1 MRKLP
6 LAIFVWLAL
15 VPAWGQMRTGTIS
28 GAVQDTTGAVIPG
41 AKVSLSAAVTGYN
54 RQTTTDET
62 GAFRFANVPYDSYAL
77 RVEMHDF
84 QAFEM
89 HLELHSSVPVEVP
102 VKLQLG
108 AMTTTVEV
116 TEGHGELFDPH
127 KTSSETK
134 LDQSLIMR
142 LPGAAPSRN
151 VEALVA
157 STPGWA
163 VDDNGR
169 LHPRGSESQV
179 QWNVDGVP
187 ITENLSAIFSS
198 SLDARIMRTVEV
210 MTGGLPAEFGDKL
223 AGVVSVNTRS
233 GLDLDRGAWTAGVLM
248 SAGSFSSGETSV
260 DFAVHTRNFGALGVI
275 SGNTSR
281 RFLDPST
288 DANLHN
294 FGRSARGFGRLD
306 WQRDPY
312 NLYKV
317 TLLVG
322 GTNFQVPNREEQ
334 HAAGQNQR
342 QQLRDNT
349 ELVSWQHIFSP
360 HWLASISGYHR
371 FTSGD
376 LTSNQFAVPVLA
388 FQSRGVRSGGS
399 VGAVSYAV
407 EKHKVKLGYQVTGST
422 ISERFTFA
430 VTAPEEFPP
439 LRDEAGRLLPNPI
452 LRHMPNN
459 PFRFRGDDTQWLFAL
474 YAQDHFSLTKRLT
487 IDIGLRW
494 DRYSLLLTENKV
506 SPRVGLA
513 FLVPRSRTVLR
524 ASYNRLFQPPPIE
537 NILLASSE
545 MAAAVSPLSALHGE
559 RGLEL
564 IRPDKQHVLE
574 GGLQQQLG
582 PWFRFDFA
590 AYHKIIRNSADKD
603 QFFDTGIIFP
613 ISIFAGRVTGFETRL
628 DTQEVHGWRGFVSYA
643 NARAF
648 GITPVNGGLFLGEAV
663 ESLETPGV
671 RFANDHDQRN
681 SGQFQ
686 VIYTHHRSGVWGA
699 FGGRYDS
706 GYPVHLEEDSG
717 LAEFE
722 RRGFDPRVLREV
734 DFERGRVRPRTLL
747 NFSVGLERPLND
759 RVVLRAQFDIQNL
772 ADEFFLYNFES
783 VFSGTHVGPPRTVS
797 ARVSLHWK

>member
-1 MRKLP
+1 MLLV
-6 LAIFVWLAL
+6 LAVIPVQ
-15 VPAWGQMRTGTIS
+15 GQMRTGTIT
-28 GAVQDTTGAVIPG
+28 GTVQDTTGAVVAG
-41 AKVSLSAAVTGYN
+41 AKVVLSAAVTGYQ
-54 RQTTTDET
+54 RVTTTDES

-77 RVEMHDF
+77 RVEMAQF

-89 HLELHSSVPVEVP
+89 HLEVHSSVPVEVP

-127 KTSSETK
+127 KTASETK
-134 LDQSLIMR
+134 LDQTLIMR

-179 QWNVDGVP
+179 QWNLDGVP
-187 ITENLSAIFSS
+187 VTENLSAIFAS

-210 MTGGLPAEFGDKL
+210 ITGGLPAEFGDKL
-223 AGVVSVNTRS
+223 AGVVNVNTRS

-248 SAGSFSSGETSV
+248 STGSFSAGETSV
-260 DFAVHTRNFGALGVI
+260 DFAAHTKKFGILGVV

-281 RFLDPST
+281 RFLDSPT
-288 DANLHN
+288 ATNFHN
-294 FGRSARGFGRLD
+294 FGRSARGFLRLD

-312 NLYKV
+312 NLFKA
-317 TLLVG
+317 TLLLG

-334 HAAGQNQR
+334 HRVGQSQR

-349 ELVSWQHIFSP
+349 EMVSWQHIFGP
-360 HWLASISGYHR
+360 HWLASVSGYHR
-371 FTSGD
+371 YSSSH
-376 LTSNQFAVPVLA
+376 LTSNEKAVPVLA
-388 FQSRGVRSGGS
+388 FQSRGVRTGGT

-407 EKHKVKLGYQVTGST
+407 EKHKVKFGYQVTGST

-430 VTAPEEFPP
+430 VTDPEAFPP
-439 LRDEAGRLLPNPI
+439 LLDETGRRLPNPI
-452 LRHMPNN
+452 LRQTPAA
-459 PFRFRGDDTQWLFAL
+459 PFRFRGDDTQWFFAL
-474 YAQDHFSLTKRLT
+474 YAQDHFSVTKWLTL
-487 IDIGLRW
+487 DIGLRW

-513 FLVPRSRTVLR
+513 FLVPQSRTVLR

-545 MAAAVSPLSALHGE
+545 MAAAVSPLVALNGE
-559 RGLEL
+559 RGVEL
-564 IRPDKQHVLE
+564 IRPDKQHVFE
-574 GGLQQQLG
+574 AGLQQQLG
-582 PWFRFDFA
+582 PWFRLDLA
-590 AYHKIIRNSADKD
+590 AYHKVVRNMGDKD
-603 QFFDTGIIFP
+603 QFFDTGVILP

-628 DTQEVHGWRGFVSYA
+628 ETQEIHGWRGFLSYA

-663 ESLETPGV
+663 ESLETPGL
-671 RFANDHDQRN
+671 RFPNDHDQRN

-686 VIYTHHRSGVWGA
+686 VMHTHHRSGVWAA
-699 FGGRYDS
+699 FGGRHDS
-706 GYPVHLEEDSG
+706 GYPVHLEGDSG
-717 LAEFE
+717 AADFLK
-722 RRGFDPRVLREV
+722 RGFDPRLLQEV

-747 NFSVGLERPLND
+747 NFSVGLDRPLND

-772 ADEFFLYNFES
+772 TDEFFLFNFES
-783 VFSGTHVGPPRTVS
+783 VFSGTHVGPPRAYSVRLS
-797 ARVSLHWK
+797 FHFK